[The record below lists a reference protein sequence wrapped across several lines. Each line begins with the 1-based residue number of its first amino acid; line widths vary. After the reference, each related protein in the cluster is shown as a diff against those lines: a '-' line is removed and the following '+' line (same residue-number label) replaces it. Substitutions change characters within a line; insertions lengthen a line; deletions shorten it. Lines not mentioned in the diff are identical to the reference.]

1 MDKTLLKG
9 LAVLE
14 AVAEKTG
21 KPRTIE
27 ELARQLQLTRSTVH
41 RTLQTLAHAGY
52 LAQEGSGSYYT
63 TMKLFEIG
71 ASQLQRF
78 DVRRFA
84 QPVMQ
89 ALQEDTGE
97 NVHLSVL
104 EAFSVIYIDKIESE
118 QAVRSFT
125 AIGARAPAYAV
136 ATGKAMLAHQP
147 EGYVERHA
155 VDMKAHTPLTVHT
168 LEGLR
173 EILRAVRRDGYATNQ
188 GEWREGVGGCAV
200 PVFDSNGR
208 VIASLGVSGPL
219 TRLSRERLQEL
230 GPIVRRRGEEL
241 SAAIGYRPPAAG

>member
-14 AVAEKTG
+14 AVAEKAG

-41 RTLQTLAHAGY
+41 RTLQTLAHAHY
-52 LAQEGSGSYYT
+52 LAQDETGSYYT

-71 ASQLQRF
+71 AGQLRRF

-84 QPVMQ
+84 QPKMQ
-89 ALQEDTGE
+89 ALQEETGE
-97 NVHLSVL
+97 NVHLAVL
-104 EAFSVIYIDKIESE
+104 EAFSVIYIDRVESE
-118 QAVRSFT
+118 QPVRSYT

-155 VDMKAHTPLTVHT
+155 GHMAAHTPLTVCT
-168 LEGLR
+168 LEGLHA
-173 EILRAVRRDGYATNQ
+173 ILKSVRRDGYAINQ
-188 GEWREGVGGCAV
+188 GEWREGVGGCAT
-200 PVFDSNGR
+200 PIFDAAGS
-208 VIASLGVSGPL
+208 VIAALGVSGPL
-219 TRLSRERLQEL
+219 SRLTPHRLHEL
-230 GPIVRRRGEEL
+230 GRAVKKYGAEL
-241 SAAIGYRPPAAG
+241 SSAIGYRN